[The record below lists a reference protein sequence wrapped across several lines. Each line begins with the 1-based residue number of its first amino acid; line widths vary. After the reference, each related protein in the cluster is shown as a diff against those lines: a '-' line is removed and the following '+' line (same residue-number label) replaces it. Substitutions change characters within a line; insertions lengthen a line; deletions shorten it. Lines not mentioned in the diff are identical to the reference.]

1 MMRKFFISLALLLS
15 LSLPLVPVPALAF
28 NPFVGICSNG
38 AAQASSLCQGQSG
51 DTSQDPLTGTKGLI
65 RGIANIIAFVAGLGA
80 IITIIVGGLKY
91 ITAAGDANKAK
102 SARDTIVAALVG
114 LVIIALAD
122 TLIGLVLSK
131 V

>member
-1 MMRKFFISLALLLS
+1 MMRKILTSLALLLT
-15 LSLPLVPVPALAF
+15 LSIPLVPVPALAY
-28 NPFVGICSNG
+28 NPFGDVCSND
-38 AAQASSLCQGQSG
+38 AAQGSSLCQGQG
-51 DTSQDPLTGTKGLI
+51 DSSQNPLTGTKGLI

-91 ITAAGDANKAK
+91 ITAGGDANKAK

-122 TLIGLVLSK
+122 TIIGLVLSR